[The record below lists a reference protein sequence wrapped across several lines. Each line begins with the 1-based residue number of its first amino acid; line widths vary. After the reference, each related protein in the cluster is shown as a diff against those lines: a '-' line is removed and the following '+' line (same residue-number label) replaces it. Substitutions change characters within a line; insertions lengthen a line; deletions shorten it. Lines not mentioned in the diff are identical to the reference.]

1 MGTKMAPEIGAIKN
15 LPAEKSMGRDCGA
28 KDKSVSDYHHYF
40 SASRSVKSTWDLCF
54 FLAVR
59 YPSL

>member
-54 FLAVR
+54 F
-59 YPSL
+59 